1 MDLYVEDTRGEIAMT
16 LAFTE
21 TTKTTMIVMDGSKP
35 VAKARL
41 WGMGWWLLTV
51 ENGSWLDPRARE
63 SIRDDLPKGFKD
75 LFSSYPN
82 MLAVKSRA
90 EARKI
95 MQALSETGAV
105 GRRKPHRGKELTGDQ
120 VKQARS
126 ELGLTAAA
134 AAAAFG
140 LNDGAAWRK
149 WERNGV
155 SGPAALMI
163 GLCLQS
169 PEARVY
175 LGLS

>member
-1 MDLYVEDTRGEIAMT
+1 
-16 LAFTE
+16 
-21 TTKTTMIVMDGSKP
+21 MIVMDKKKP

-41 WGMGWWLLTV
+41 WGMGWWLLTM

-63 SIRDDLPKGFKD
+63 PIRDDLPKGFKD
-75 LFSSYPN
+75 LFSRYPN
-82 MLAVKSRA
+82 MLAVKSKA

-95 MQALSETGAV
+95 MQALCATGTA
-105 GRRKPHRGKELTGDQ
+105 GHQKRPKDKILTGGQ
-120 VKQARS
+120 VREARS
-126 ELGLTAAA
+126 QLGLTAAA

-169 PEARVY
+169 PEARAY